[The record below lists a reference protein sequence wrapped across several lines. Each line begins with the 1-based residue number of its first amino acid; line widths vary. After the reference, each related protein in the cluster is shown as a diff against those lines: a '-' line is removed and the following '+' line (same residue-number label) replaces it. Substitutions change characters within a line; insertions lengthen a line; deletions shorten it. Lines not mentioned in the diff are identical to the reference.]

1 MSAPFRLALLAT
13 VLAFGGYALL
23 LPVVPMWVA
32 RGGSGA
38 VGAGATTG
46 VLMLVTVTTQLAVP
60 WLLARIGHRWVLGLG
75 AALLGAPAP
84 LLALSTDLAPVLAVS
99 AARGVGFGL
108 ATVAGSAVVAELVP
122 PAQLG
127 RASARYG
134 IAVGL
139 PQLVLL
145 STGVAAAERF
155 GFALVFVVA
164 GVLPL
169 LGALTAMA
177 VRVPN
182 RAERPVPAPAP
193 QAPAPRSGPPAWWPV
208 LAMLVCATAQGGL
221 ITFLPL
227 AVPGA
232 GAVVA
237 LALLGTAAGGLTGR
251 LVAGELVDR
260 HGWGGRLLRPG
271 VVVAGVG
278 MTAEAFVGAGPLVVV
293 GAVVVGLG
301 FGLVQNDALTALFA
315 AAGPE
320 RHGEASA
327 AWNIAYDAGTG
338 TGAVGL
344 GAVAEPLGYAAAFGT
359 SAALLG
365 LVALGRLPRSTSSVP
380 QRRPRLVPR
389 AARWVRWGPPSPGRV
404 TLPPRAGGRRR

>member
-1 MSAPFRLALLAT
+1 VTSPLTSTSFRLVLVTT

-23 LPVVPMWVA
+23 LPVVPLWVA

-38 VGAGATTG
+38 FGAGTTTG

-60 WLLARIGHRWVLGLG
+60 WLLARIGHRWVLGIG
-75 AALLGAPAP
+75 ALLLGAPAP
-84 LLALSTDLAPVLAVS
+84 LLALSPDLAPVLAVS
-99 AARGVGFGL
+99 VVRGVGFGL
-108 ATVAGSAVVAELVP
+108 VTVAGSALVAELVP

-134 IAVGL
+134 LAVGL
-139 PQLVLL
+139 PQFVLL
-145 STGVAAAERF
+145 SAGVAAAERL
-155 GFALVFVVA
+155 GFTVVFVVA

-169 LGALTAMA
+169 LGALIATI
-177 VRVPN
+177 VRVPP
-182 RAERPVPAPAP
+182 RGERPETAS
-193 QAPAPRSGPPAWWPV
+193 APRSGPPAWWPV
-208 LAMLVCATAQGGL
+208 LAMLVCAIAQGGL

-227 AVPGA
+227 AVPDA
-232 GAVVA
+232 GTVVA

-260 HGWGGRLLRPG
+260 RGWGGRLLRPG
-271 VVVAGVG
+271 VLVAAVG
-278 MTAEAFVGAGPLVVV
+278 MTVEVVVGSGPSVVV

-320 RHGEASA
+320 RYGSASA

-338 TGAVGL
+338 AGAVGL
-344 GAVAEPLGYAAAFGT
+344 GAVAEPFGYAGAFGT
-359 SAALLG
+359 AAVLLG
-365 LVALGRLPRSTSSVP
+365 LVALGSHPPRST
-380 QRRPRLVPR
+380 
-389 AARWVRWGPPSPGRV
+389 
-404 TLPPRAGGRRR
+404 